1 MKQPISAVYITKN
14 AEKTLSNSLKSLTSC
29 VDEIIIVDSGSTD
42 QTENIAKT
50 FNARFISKDW
60 EGFGKQ
66 KRFAVQQAKN
76 DWVLCIDDDEVISSE
91 LAENIN
97 KTLEN
102 PQLFAY
108 QFARSNFFMGRFLK
122 HGEGYPDWSLRL
134 FNLNYAHWSDDDV
147 HE

>member
-97 KTLEN
+97 KTL
-102 PQLFAY
+102 P
-108 QFARSNFFMGRFLK
+108 
-122 HGEGYPDWSLRL
+122 LRGGGVI
-134 FNLNYAHWSDDDV
+134 F
-147 HE
+147 